1 MTSNEKTHLHIFLS
15 PIQEVQEPQPLQE
28 TSSLQQHEQEALPL
42 SSSIISN
49 ISPSSNIEQRAVS
62 TTSTAEFTF
71 RPHFFPSSSN
81 VQDTNSSS
89 LDSSTATKIAKTAVA
104 IKSTNLLLDSNNNS
118 NSMTSLNKQQ
128 QQQQQKLVQF
138 FLRSTTSTITAPE
151 PSSSLNVFSQPLFR
165 NKSTR
170 VSFKEFQKNASSN
183 SLLSTDA
190 NTNINAISADDN
202 IVNNKANYFS
212 SVNNNK
218 KIFFPTNNNNIA
230 SKNSAGDSIEVSNAS
245 DNINN
250 KEAILLEKNND
261 NKISNDSNN
270 ESNVTNI
277 NNNDEFLIG
286 SSNRINSNKESKLH
300 CYDGDDVAIENS
312 QEKNYISEKNDSKS
326 CTPTIEKNNVP
337 STLLSSQQNQ
347 IQNLESTKRDSTNS
361 TQSKTTDST
370 NSKNSTKSTEIST
383 KSGTTTTNSKE
394 VIKSLLTKNN
404 NVYSASSLT
413 TAEKSAAIRKVIF
426 TSQDFSKKLA
436 SSQNNSLNKQQ
447 LENLA
452 NAGLNDDV
460 DLNIAPYLDADKE
473 DTDNSPIIIEQ
484 KNNNIEKSSAT
495 KASTSILTSVS
506 DFPFNSKITEIYNKV
521 ENINNNP
528 TDNSNLINNNNSTN
542 NDSIDN
548 PANNC
553 KNIKNQNQSNN
564 NSNNNNIESSKLFD
578 ELDSI
583 VTSIYKWKEEVN
595 KKDSFIKNLQGEI
608 NTLNN
613 SLKRRDNS
621 LKLYRDRA
629 AIVESIVRR
638 QLDNSDNNNRRIEA
652 IKSRFALFKNT
663 LTKINKKFDELYDQK
678 GKFRDKID
686 SIKKDQEQITQTNEI
701 NKQLTQASAQTNEV
715 INQFRKDLQ
724 QNDLKNSLL
733 TSELETSKLKVESL
747 SNDCEILKATH
758 SKELRAM
765 MISLQHSEESCK
777 NYLGINKEKEEKISS
792 LLIETK
798 WFQQELEFAKKDIE
812 KLNKFVSEKEER
824 ISLLCNAE
832 TERDKLKIEL
842 EQTNINGKRDME
854 VLQHELEKL
863 RAQITI
869 NHQRFDTELREEKY
883 RLQTEF
889 QKERTRLESEWRG
902 QRAELESQAREE
914 RAQRNRLDSEFRES
928 KSEIYRL
935 EAELNDS
942 HHKIDEL
949 FQINNSDKLRISQL
963 ETQLNDVLQRNSD
976 RRSGTSDYPDL
987 DLQDQYKKLD
997 LELEKEKT
1005 NRAKEIKELNA
1016 DLENWKSKSDK
1027 FETEMSSLIIEH
1039 EELKVAN
1046 NNLLLETDN
1055 LKLRQKVAMDQVL
1068 KQSAIYYQES
1078 VKKTAIEHT
1087 SEINKREILIKN
1099 LEVKEKSLTD
1109 KIESLKVKLCKLEA
1123 NEKSLMKQ
1131 LDLNNKHNNVN
1142 GDLKSISESAQQEI
1156 AELMKSIKHSSS
1168 IVMSKA
1174 SNESYGISCQ
1184 HILSLT
1190 EINKM

>member
-686 SIKKDQEQITQTNEI
+686 SIKKEFQNLSFQHQITIKNHSSISKTYQEQITQTNEI

-976 RRSGTSDYPDL
+976 RRSVSIGTSDYPDL

-1078 VKKTAIEHT
+1078 
-1087 SEINKREILIKN
+1087 
-1099 LEVKEKSLTD
+1099 
-1109 KIESLKVKLCKLEA
+1109 ESLKVKLCKLEA

-1131 LDLNNKHNNVN
+1131 LQQLRQESVDTMINTLSSSLSLDPLQQSNMDLNNKHNNVN

-1156 AELMKSIKHSSS
+1156 AELMVFMK
-1168 IVMSKA
+1168 
-1174 SNESYGISCQ
+1174 
-1184 HILSLT
+1184 ILT
-1190 EINKM
+1190 INNDK